1 MELTTKI
8 PQAHQG
14 PVYDIDFAS
23 PQFDSIICSC
33 GFDKCVYLWKN
44 NMNSYSKVF
53 EYKDHTNVVTSI
65 SFSHELKD
73 MLLFVSCCL
82 DGNIAIH
89 QYKNGTFVSQ
99 KIQAHTN
106 GATSVSFNPTKPMN
120 FITCGNDYY
129 IKVWTYVTEEDN
141 WISETLDKSES
152 AVKDIA
158 YKPNDTNDTF
168 VSCNEEGEVLLW
180 TKKNDGKWESSSL
193 LSHSCGIEKVS
204 WNSNGNA
211 MIVVSSNGEEIL
223 INEDVFNTK

>member
-14 PVYDIDFAS
+14 PVYDVDFSS

-33 GFDKCVYLWKN
+33 GFDKAVCLWKN
-44 NMNSYSKVF
+44 TNSTYSKVF
-53 EYKDHTNVVTSI
+53 EYKDHTNVVTSV

-73 MLLFVSCCL
+73 VLLFVSCCL
-82 DGNIAIH
+82 DGNIAVH
-89 QYKNGTFVSQ
+89 QYKNGMFSSQ
-99 KIQAHTN
+99 QIQAHTN
-106 GATSVSFNPTKPMN
+106 GVTCVSFNPNKPMN
-120 FITCGNDYY
+120 FMTCGNDYN
-129 IKVWTYVTEEDN
+129 IKIWTYVAEEDN

-158 YKPNDTNDTF
+158 YKPNDISDSF
-168 VSCNEEGEVLLW
+168 VACNEDGEVLLW
-180 TKKNDGKWESSSL
+180 RKSDGKWESSLL

-211 MIVVSSNGEEIL
+211 IIAVSSSGEEIL